1 MTNEEIIELALSG
14 GKFTYGGFNV
24 SYRDSSGN
32 EYEVRGV
39 SHDGMLN
46 QLLGIIK
53 DYATKAAK

>member
-1 MTNEEIIELALSG
+1 MTNEEVIELALSG

-24 SYRDSSGN
+24 SYKDGN
-32 EYEVRGV
+32 GVEYEVRGV

-53 DYATKAAK
+53 DYATMAKS